1 MGAVGYLCVAITR
14 PKTPWLGDNRACEVH
29 PEGLFLFSKLS
40 IKLLMR
46 KLIALCAFLL
56 SASAAMAQTD
66 KNPVVTKLPGEEKLS
81 VRERAERDF
90 LMPVRR
96 KKVVEAPRAM
106 ASADMESTAS
116 PELDAT
122 AHYTEAA
129 EARPEEITSS
139 TRTERHTT
147 VRHRSRAARL
157 AAARRARAAEEHH
170 SVRHSSKSSKAKA
183 AKHTKATKA
192 SKHHAKAEKA
202 TSHRSHKKEVAHKTK
217 TKTKKTTASKHH
229 EEAKKKVSKTKTKS
243 GKKHRH

>member
-1 MGAVGYLCVAITR
+1 
-14 PKTPWLGDNRACEVH
+14 
-29 PEGLFLFSKLS
+29 LFSKLS

-122 AHYTEAA
+122 AHYTEAV
-129 EARPEEITSS
+129 ETRPEEVASPA
-139 TRTERHTT
+139 RAERHTAL
-147 VRHRSRAARL
+147 RHHSRAARL
-157 AAARRARAAEEHH
+157 AAARRARAAEEHR

-183 AKHTKATKA
+183 AKHTKSTKA

-202 TSHRSHKKEVAHKTK
+202 SSSRSHKKEATHKTK
-217 TKTKKTTASKHH
+217 TKTKKAAASKHH
-229 EEAKKKVSKTKTKS
+229 ESTKKKVSKTKTKS
-243 GKKHRH
+243 SKKHRR